1 MAKGFSK
8 EGKEPMQ
15 LYVNITNP
23 MSLNEKTISKQ
34 QFKEYFLSASM
45 ALICSLSNLMLSS
58 ISLYIFKKIIF
69 VLLNLQIN
77 TFFIT
82 TPFILRIFYQN
93 NIIMFISSLTHL
105 VTRDKIN
112 IDSR

>member
-34 QFKEYFLSASM
+34 QFKEYFSSASM
-45 ALICSLSNLMLSS
+45 ALICSLSNLTLSS
-58 ISLYIFKKIIF
+58 ISFYIFKK
-69 VLLNLQIN
+69 
-77 TFFIT
+77 
-82 TPFILRIFYQN
+82 
-93 NIIMFISSLTHL
+93 
-105 VTRDKIN
+105 
-112 IDSR
+112 